1 MNSVGKVVV
10 DFVRAPR
17 LWTPNAKGFRELAQ
31 AARGKPES
39 LMAVATVMA
48 VTGER
53 EKAFDY
59 LSKALADDEI
69 EVALE
74 IRYPSLDFRPPLRD
88 C

>member
-1 MNSVGKVVV
+1 M
-10 DFVRAPR
+10 
-17 LWTPNAKGFRELAQ
+17 
-31 AARGKPES
+31 AA
-39 LMAVATVMA
+39 ATVMA
-48 VTGER
+48 ITGER

-59 LSKALADDEI
+59 LSKALADDES